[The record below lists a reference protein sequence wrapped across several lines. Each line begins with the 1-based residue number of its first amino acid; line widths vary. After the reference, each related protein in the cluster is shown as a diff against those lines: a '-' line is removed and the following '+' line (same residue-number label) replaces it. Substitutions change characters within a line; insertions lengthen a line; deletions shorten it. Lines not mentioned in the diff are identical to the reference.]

1 MMRSAMTM
9 TKRAAAH
16 APALLALVSVLAS
29 SPVAAQNVA
38 AQDVA
43 AFYKG
48 KQIDMYI
55 GTPPGGGYD
64 QYGRV
69 LGRHMSRH
77 IPGHPAI
84 VYRNM
89 PAGGGRQAMNHVYNV
104 APADGTAIGTTLR
117 NIAFDPLFGE
127 EATRIDAGKLSWIG
141 SLNSEVSVCVAWH
154 TSPFRTIADLRKGEI
169 LMGSSGPTSSDTIQ
183 ARLINRIAGTRMRLV
198 HGYKGSIEVHLAME
212 RGEVQGRC
220 GLGWDSIVARYQHWI
235 DDKKVAV
242 LAQFALRK
250 HPDIPEVTSI
260 LDLAQKLEDKQLVD
274 VMLAPLEM
282 GRPFFA
288 PPNVPAERVA
298 ALRRAFDA
306 TAKDPEFLADVK
318 KQKMELSPL
327 AGAEV
332 ATLVERIYQTPKAV
346 IDIAKQIASGG

>member
-1 MMRSAMTM
+1 MT
-9 TKRAAAH
+9 
-16 APALLALVSVLAS
+16 
-29 SPVAAQNVA
+29 
-38 AQDVA
+38 
-43 AFYKG
+43 
-48 KQIDMYI
+48 
-55 GTPPGGGYD
+55 
-64 QYGRV
+64 
-69 LGRHMSRH
+69 RH
-77 IPGHPAI
+77 IPGNPAI

-104 APADGTAIGTTLR
+104 APADGTAFGTTLR

-154 TSPFRTIADLRKGEI
+154 TAPFRTVDDLRK
-169 LMGSSGPTSSDTIQ
+169 
-183 ARLINRIAGTRMRLV
+183 ARDPDGIERADLVRHHPGAALNRIAGTKMRLV
-198 HGYKGSIEVHLAME
+198 HGYKGSIEVHIAME

-220 GLGWDSIVARYQHWI
+220 GLGWDSIVSRYQHWI
-235 DDKKVAV
+235 KENKVAV

-250 HPDIPEVTSI
+250 HPDIPQVTSI
-260 LDLAQKLEDKQLVD
+260 LDLAQKHEDKQLVD

-288 PPNVPAERVA
+288 PPGVPADRLA

-306 TAKDPEFLADVK
+306 TTKDPDFLADVK

-327 AGAEV
+327 NGRGRGGAGQAHLRD
-332 ATLVERIYQTPKAV
+332 AANGRRRRQADRGRRIGRRT
-346 IDIAKQIASGG
+346 IDDDAPQRSNPA

>member
-1 MMRSAMTM
+1 MTWRGIAALL
-9 TKRAAAH
+9 TLTGAVAGNPAAAQQ
-16 APALLALVSVLAS
+16 SVA
-29 SPVAAQNVA
+29 
-38 AQDVA
+38 D
-43 AFYKG
+43 FYKG
-48 KQIDMYI
+48 KQIDLYI

-69 LGRHMSRH
+69 LGRYISKH
-77 IPGHPAI
+77 IPGNPAI

-104 APADGTAIGTTLR
+104 APADGTAFGTTLR

-127 EATRIDAGKLSWIG
+127 EATRIDANKLSWIG

-154 TSPFRTIADLRKGEI
+154 TAPFRTFEDLRKGEI

-183 ARLINRIAGTRMRLV
+183 ARLLNRIAGTRMRLV
-198 HGYKGSIEVHLAME
+198 HGYKGSIEVHIAME

-220 GLGWDSIVARYQHWI
+220 GLGWDSIVSRYQHWI
-235 DDKKVAV
+235 KDSKVAV

-250 HPDIPEVTSI
+250 HPDIPQVTSI
-260 LDLAQKLEDKQLVD
+260 LDLAQKVEDRQLVD

-282 GRPFFA
+282 GRPYFA
-288 PPNVPAERVA
+288 PPGVPADRLA
-298 ALRRAFDA
+298 ALRHAFDA
-306 TAKDPEFLADVK
+306 TTKDEDFLADVK

-327 AGAEV
+327 NGEDV
-332 ATLVERIYQTPKAV
+332 AALVKRIYATPRTV
-346 IDIAKQIASGG
+346 VDVAKQIAAGG

>member
-1 MMRSAMTM
+1 MTWRGGAALLM
-9 TKRAAAH
+9 LTGMLASGPAAAQQG
-16 APALLALVSVLAS
+16 
-29 SPVAAQNVA
+29 VAE
-38 AQDVA
+38 
-43 AFYKG
+43 FYKG
-48 KQIDMYI
+48 KQIDLYI

-69 LGRHMSRH
+69 LGRYMSQH
-77 IPGHPAI
+77 IPGNPAI

-104 APADGTAIGTTLR
+104 APADGTALGTTLR

-127 EATRIDAGKLSWIG
+127 EATRIDANKLSWIG

-154 TSPFRTIADLRKGEI
+154 TAPFRTVEDLRKGEI

-183 ARLINRIAGTRMRLV
+183 ARLLNRIAGTRMRLV
-198 HGYKGSIEVHLAME
+198 HGYKGSIEVHIAME

-220 GLGWDSIVARYQHWI
+220 GLGWDSIVSRYQHWI
-235 DDKKVAV
+235 KDNKVAV

-250 HPDIPEVTSI
+250 HPDIPQVTSI

-288 PPNVPAERVA
+288 PPGVPADRLA
-298 ALRRAFDA
+298 ALRHAFDA
-306 TAKDPEFLADVK
+306 TTKDEDFLADVK

-327 AGAEV
+327 NGEDV
-332 ATLVERIYQTPKAV
+332 AALVKRIYATPRTV
-346 IDIAKQIASGG
+346 VDVAKQIAAGG

>member
-1 MMRSAMTM
+1 MTRRGVAALLTLAGM
-9 TKRAAAH
+9 LAAGPAAAQ
-16 APALLALVSVLAS
+16 PSVAE
-29 SPVAAQNVA
+29 
-38 AQDVA
+38 
-43 AFYKG
+43 FYKG
-48 KQIDMYI
+48 KQIDLYI

-69 LGRHMSRH
+69 LGRYMSRH
-77 IPGHPAI
+77 IPGNPAI

-104 APADGTAIGTTLR
+104 APSDGTAFGTTLR

-127 EATRIDAGKLSWIG
+127 EATRIDAGKVSWIG

-154 TSPFRTIADLRKGEI
+154 TAPFRTVDDLRKGEI

-183 ARLINRIAGTRMRLV
+183 ARLLNRIAGTRMRLV
-198 HGYKGSIEVHLAME
+198 HGYKGSIEVHIAME

-220 GLGWDSIVARYQHWI
+220 GLGWDSIVSRYQHWI
-235 DDKKVAV
+235 KDNKVAV

-250 HPDIPEVTSI
+250 HPDIPQVTSI

-288 PPNVPAERVA
+288 PPGVPADRLA
-298 ALRRAFDA
+298 ALRHAFDA
-306 TAKDPEFLADVK
+306 TTKDEDFLADVK
-318 KQKMELSPL
+318 KQKMELSL
-327 AGAEV
+327 LNGEDV
-332 ATLVERIYQTPKAV
+332 AALVKRIYATPPAV
-346 IDIAKQIASGG
+346 VDVAKQIAAGG

>member
-1 MMRSAMTM
+1 MTARSALLAPAFLALLGALAGD
-9 TKRAAAH
+9 RAAAQ
-16 APALLALVSVLAS
+16 SVAE
-29 SPVAAQNVA
+29 
-38 AQDVA
+38 
-43 AFYKG
+43 FYKG
-48 KQIDMYI
+48 KQIDLFI

-69 LGRHMSRH
+69 LGRHMTRH
-77 IPGHPAI
+77 IPGNPAI

-104 APADGTAIGTTLR
+104 APGDGTAIGTTLR

-154 TSPFRTIADLRKGEI
+154 TAPFRTVADLRKAEI

-183 ARLINRIAGTRMRLV
+183 ARLINRIAGTKLRLV
-198 HGYKGSIEVHLAME
+198 HGYKGSIEVHVAME

-250 HPDIPEVTSI
+250 HPDIPEVTAI
-260 LDLAQKLEDKQLVD
+260 LDLAQKQEDRQLVD

-282 GRPFFA
+282 GRPFYA
-288 PPNVPAERVA
+288 PPHVPADRVA

-318 KQKMELSPL
+318 KQKMELSL
-327 AGAEV
+327 LTGEEV
-332 ATLVERIYQTPKAV
+332 ATLVQRIYRTPKAV
-346 IDIAKQIASGG
+346 VDVAKQIASGG

>member
-1 MMRSAMTM
+1 MRGVAALLVVAGLLASGG
-9 TKRAAAH
+9 RAAAQQ
-16 APALLALVSVLAS
+16 SVA
-29 SPVAAQNVA
+29 
-38 AQDVA
+38 D
-43 AFYKG
+43 FYKG
-48 KQIDMYI
+48 KQIDLYI

-77 IPGHPAI
+77 IPGNPAI

-104 APADGTAIGTTLR
+104 APPDGTAFGTTLR

-154 TSPFRTIADLRKGEI
+154 TSGFRTVDDLRKGEI

-183 ARLINRIAGTRMRLV
+183 ARLLNRIAGTRMRLV

-220 GLGWDSIVARYQHWI
+220 GLGWDSIASRYQHWVNGN
-235 DDKKVAV
+235 KVAV

-250 HPDIPEVTSI
+250 HPDIPNVTSI
-260 LDLAQKLEDKQLVD
+260 LDLAQKDEDRQLID
-274 VMLAPLEM
+274 VMLAPLEL
-282 GRPFFA
+282 GRPYFA
-288 PPNVPAERVA
+288 PPGVPADRVA

-306 TAKDPEFLADVK
+306 TTKDPDFLADVK
-318 KQKMELSPL
+318 KQLMELSPL
-327 AGAEV
+327 TGEEV
-332 ATLVERIYQTPKAV
+332 AALVERIYKTPKAV
-346 IDIAKQIASGG
+346 VDIAKQIAAGG

>member
-1 MMRSAMTM
+1 MIATVAMSGG
-9 TKRAAAH
+9 
-16 APALLALVSVLAS
+16 PATAQT
-29 SPVAAQNVA
+29 VAE
-38 AQDVA
+38 
-43 AFYKG
+43 FYKG
-48 KQIDMYI
+48 KQIDLYI

-77 IPGHPAI
+77 IPGNPAI
-84 VYRNM
+84 VFRNM

-104 APADGTAIGTTLR
+104 APSDGTAFGTTLR
-117 NIAFDPLFGE
+117 NVAFDPLFGE

-154 TSPFRTIADLRKGEI
+154 TAPFRTIDDLRKAEI

-183 ARLINRIAGTRMRLV
+183 ARLLNRIAGTKMRLV
-198 HGYKGSIEVHLAME
+198 HGYKGSGGVHLAME

-220 GLGWDSIVARYQHWI
+220 GLGWDSIVSRYQHWI
-235 DDKKVAV
+235 KDKKVAV

-250 HPDIPEVTSI
+250 HPDIPHVVSI
-260 LDLAQKLEDKQLVD
+260 LDLAQKAEDKQLVD
-274 VMLAPLEM
+274 VMLAPLAM
-282 GRPFFA
+282 GRPYFA
-288 PPNVPAERVA
+288 PPGVPADRVA

-306 TAKDPEFLADVK
+306 TAKDAQFLADVK

-327 AGAEV
+327 TGEQVSA
-332 ATLVERIYQTPKAV
+332 LVKRIYSSPKSV
-346 IDIAKQIASGG
+346 VDVAKQIAAGT

>member
-1 MMRSAMTM
+1 M
-9 TKRAAAH
+9 TKGRGRRLGT
-16 APALLALVSVLAS
+16 LLALACLLVSGPA
-29 SPVAAQNVA
+29 AAQN
-38 AQDVA
+38 VA

-77 IPGHPAI
+77 IPGNPAI

-104 APADGTAIGTTLR
+104 APPDGTAIGTTLR

-154 TSPFRTIADLRKGEI
+154 TSPFRTVADLRKAEI

-183 ARLINRIAGTRMRLV
+183 ARLLNRIAGTKMRLV
-198 HGYKGSIEVHLAME
+198 HGYKGSIEVHIAME

-220 GLGWDSIVARYQHWI
+220 GLGWDSIVSRYQHWI
-235 DDKKVAV
+235 KDSKIAV

-250 HPDIPEVTSI
+250 HPDIPHVTAI
-260 LDLAQKLEDKQLVD
+260 LDLAQKEEDRQLVD

-282 GRPFFA
+282 GRPYFA
-288 PPNVPAERVA
+288 PPNVPADRVQ

-306 TAKDPEFLADVK
+306 TTKDPEFLADVK
-318 KQKMELSPL
+318 KQQMELSPL
-327 AGAEV
+327 TGEEV
-332 ATLVERIYQTPKAV
+332 ATLVQRIYKMPKAV
-346 IDIAKQIASGG
+346 VDIAKQIAAGG